1 MEFEKT
7 KENVTTKENVSIQ
20 IAYELDDDIWILGA
34 KHRGVLTMVKTKIM
48 NSTEHKTRNAK
59 TITEEDNES
68 CFDQANF
75 TESCFEEGD
84 NQDDELTV
92 YLDAFTGKIIKSNN
106 LTDIVDTLIRSL
118 IELIFFTTSF
128 RSVFPKPL

>member
-84 NQDDELTV
+84 NQDDKLTV
-92 YLDAFTGKIIKSNN
+92 YLDAFTGKKIKSNS
-106 LTDIVDTLIRSL
+106 LTDIVDTLTPSRL
-118 IELIFFTTSF
+118 
-128 RSVFPKPL
+128 